1 MADDDGGGAGA
12 LRSLIPKDVRVI
24 GKVAMTKR
32 KYKCNY
38 VPLVKLASLLT
49 KLGEGEGI
57 LVVIETARFSIESVA
72 ALVKAYSARME
83 VLSSQEGL
91 VTLLVRK

>member
-12 LRSLIPKDVRVI
+12 LRSIIPKDIKVI
-24 GKVAMTKR
+24 GKVVMTR
-32 KYKCNY
+32 RQYKCNY

-49 KLGEGEGI
+49 KLREGEGI

-72 ALVKAYSARME
+72 ALVKAYNAKME

>member
-1 MADDDGGGAGA
+1 MADDNGGGAGA
-12 LRSLIPKDVRVI
+12 LRSLIPKDVKVI

-49 KLGEGEGI
+49 KLREGEGI

-72 ALVKAYSARME
+72 ALAKAYSAKMD
-83 VLSSQEGL
+83 VLSSQEGS
-91 VTLLVRK
+91 VTLLLRK